1 MPFALI
7 IVGLALLVS
16 GVRGTN
22 GELFSLV
29 KGEFSGDGN
38 FAHWIVAI
46 LIVGSLGYISSLQ
59 KLSRA
64 FLALIIVALFVKRG
78 NGIFD
83 KFNQQIFG
91 K

>member
-7 IVGLALLVS
+7 IIGLTLLVS

-22 GELFSLV
+22 GDLFTLV
-29 KGEFSGDGN
+29 KGEFSGNGN

-46 LIVGSLGYISSLQ
+46 LIIGSLGYIDGLQ

-64 FLALIIVALFVKRG
+64 FLVLVIVALFVK
-78 NGIFD
+78 NGQGFFD
-83 KFNQQIFG
+83 KFNKQVFSS
-91 K
+91 

>member
-7 IVGLALLVS
+7 IVGLTLLVS
-16 GVRGTN
+16 GVKGTN
-22 GELFSLV
+22 GQLFTLV

-46 LIVGSLGYISSLQ
+46 LLIGSLGYIQGLQ

-64 FLALIIVALFVKRG
+64 FLALVIVALFVRKG
-78 NGIFD
+78 NGLFD
-83 KFNQQIFG
+83 KFNAQVFG